1 MTPKSTPEL
10 LRHAPGP
17 DARDFALLSGAEA
30 TTRALVVSVLPIL
43 AYRAWQDAGVVSHLY
58 LIVGILSLVLG
69 LSIPWITTKM
79 PRRWLYT
86 IGALCHL
93 AAAVCGFFGG
103 TELVTLAVALHGF
116 AIVICFV
123 CLNAYLLD
131 YISRNDIGKA
141 ESKRMTFVATPW
153 TFGPALSVW
162 LMDKYPPAPF
172 IASGISA
179 LILLIVFW
187 KLRLGDG
194 KAISKAKRDTVNPLI
209 YIGHFLQQPRLIVGY
224 CIALIK
230 SGGWWVYTV
239 YLPIFCVQ
247 NGLGE
252 QIAGYVFSLSN
263 ATLYAS
269 PLVLYAAQKYSIR
282 RVIQFSFFMSGA
294 LLIAAAFAAPMPMA
308 TVILFYLGTTCFS
321 MLDVTGGVPFL
332 SAVRPSERT
341 EMAAVYSTFRDV
353 SGSVAPA
360 VAGLVLLFAPV
371 QWVFAA
377 CGVSLW
383 GAGALASTL
392 HPRLGQRRK
401 KSA

>member
-1 MTPKSTPEL
+1 MTPKSSPDL
-10 LRHAPGP
+10 LRHVPAPG
-17 DARDFALLSGAEA
+17 ARDFALLSGVEA
-30 TTRALVVSVLPIL
+30 TTRALVVSVLPIM
-43 AYRAWQDAGVVSHLY
+43 AYRVWQDAAVVSHIY
-58 LIVGILSLVLG
+58 LIVGILSLVTG
-69 LSIPWITTKM
+69 LAIPWITTHL

-93 AAAVCGFFGG
+93 GAATGGLIGG
-103 TELVTLAVALHGF
+103 TLPTTIAVALHGL

-131 YISRNDIGKA
+131 YIARNDLGRA
-141 ESKRMTFVATPW
+141 ESKRMSFVATPW

-179 LILLIVFW
+179 LLLLIVFW

-194 KAISKAKRDTVNPLI
+194 KAISKASRAAVNPLV

-224 CIALIK
+224 CIAMLK
-230 SGGWWVYTV
+230 SAGWWVYTV

-252 QIAGYVFSLSN
+252 QIAGYAFSLSN

-282 RVIQFSFFMSGA
+282 RVIQFSFFTSGT
-294 LLIAAAFAAPMPMA
+294 LLIIATLAAPVPMA
-308 TVILFYLGTTCFS
+308 TVILFYLATTCFS

-332 SAVRPSERT
+332 AAVRPSERT

-353 SGSVAPA
+353 SGSLTPA
-360 VAGLVLLFAPV
+360 VAGMVLLFAPV
-371 QWVFAA
+371 QWVFAV
-377 CGVSLW
+377 CGFGLW
-383 GAGALASTL
+383 GAGALATTL

-401 KSA
+401 KTA